1 MKIEGAIFDLD
12 GTLLDS
18 MGIWDRA
25 GEDFLLSLGITPR
38 ENLAETLKEMS
49 LAQAAEYLQD
59 TYGVSKSVDEIIRD
73 VCHLVEDFYIEKV
86 PLKKGVKEVLEKL
99 SKNHVKMCVATAS
112 ERRLVDLAL
121 TRCGV
126 RQHFTEI
133 FTCNEL
139 GLGKDS
145 PDIYEMARAH
155 LGTPKENTFVFEDA
169 IHAIR
174 TAKAAGF
181 PVVGIFDA
189 SEKDQ
194 ETVRSLSDYYLE
206 SFMKFL

>member
-1 MKIEGAIFDLD
+1 MNIEGAIFDLD

-49 LAQAAEYLQD
+49 LSQAAEYLQD
-59 TYGVSKSVDEIIRD
+59 KYDVSKSVEEIIRD

-86 PLKKGVKEVLEKL
+86 PLKEGVKEVLEYL
-99 SKNHVKMCVATAS
+99 GTNHVKMCVATAS
-112 ERRLVDLAL
+112 DRRLVEQAL
-121 TRCGV
+121 KRCGV
-126 RQHFTEI
+126 LTYFSEI

-139 GLGKDS
+139 GCGKDS
-145 PDIYEMARAH
+145 PDIYEIARAH
-155 LGTPKENTFVFEDA
+155 LGTSKENTFVFEDA
-169 IHAIR
+169 IHAIK

-181 PVVGIFDA
+181 PVVGIYDA

-194 ETVRSLSDYYLE
+194 ETVRFLSDLYLE
-206 SFMKFL
+206 SFIKFK

>member
-49 LAQAAEYLQD
+49 LSQAAEYLQD
-59 TYGVSKSVDEIIRD
+59 QYGVSKSVDEIIRD

-86 PLKKGVKEVLEKL
+86 PLKEGVKEVLEQL
-99 SKNHVKMCVATAS
+99 AKNHVKMCVATAS

-126 RQHFTEI
+126 RQYFAEI

-145 PDIYEMARAH
+145 PKIYEMALSH

-181 PVVGIFDA
+181 PVVGIYDA

-194 ETVRSLSDYYLE
+194 ETVRSLSDIYLE
-206 SFMKFL
+206 SFIKFK

>member
-49 LAQAAEYLQD
+49 LAQAAEYVQD
-59 TYGVSKSVDEIIRD
+59 EYGVSKSVDEIIRD

-86 PLKKGVKEVLEKL
+86 PLKEGVEEVLEQL
-99 SKNHVKMCVATAS
+99 ANDHVKMCVATAS

-126 RQHFTEI
+126 RQYFSEI

-139 GLGKDS
+139 GLGKDT
-145 PDIYEMARAH
+145 PEIYEMALSH

-181 PVVGIFDA
+181 PVVGIYDA

-194 ETVRSLSDYYLE
+194 ETVRSLADIYLE
-206 SFMKFL
+206 SFINFK